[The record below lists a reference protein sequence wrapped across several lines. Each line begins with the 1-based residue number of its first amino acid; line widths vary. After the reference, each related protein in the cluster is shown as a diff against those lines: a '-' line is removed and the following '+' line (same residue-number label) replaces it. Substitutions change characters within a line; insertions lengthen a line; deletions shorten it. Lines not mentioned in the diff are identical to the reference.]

1 MLLQFIKGLLPP
13 AAKSHVK
20 VNCSPFHSKLKCYRH
35 TDIQEVHLC
44 DLGEIDCW
52 APVNSLS
59 LNFQSFGADRHPY
72 KTADDYSHEVLAN
85 KEA

>member
-20 VNCSPFHSKLKCYRH
+20 VNCSPFHFKLKCYRH
-35 TDIQEVHLC
+35 SDSQEVHLC
-44 DLGEIDCW
+44 DLGEIDSC
-52 APVNSLS
+52 ALVNSLS
-59 LNFQSFGADRHPY
+59 LNFQSFCGDRHPY
-72 KTADDYSHEVLAN
+72 KIANHYSHEVLAN